1 MNYHYLNVYR
11 NGHIVT
17 CTLSNPPTQTLTAGG
32 VSEIHR
38 LLDDI
43 ESDISVRVLVFT
55 GAGEGVFISHYEVV
69 ELSDSAQRNIETDS
83 RTITTGESEPEL
95 S

>member
-1 MNYHYLNVYR
+1 MNYRYLNVSR
-11 NGHIVT
+11 KGHIVT

-43 ESDISVRVLVFT
+43 ESDRSVRVLVFT
-55 GAGEGVFISHYEVV
+55 GAGDGVFIAHYEVGV
-69 ELSDSAQRNIETDS
+69 ELHPKLTH
-83 RTITTGESEPEL
+83 
-95 S
+95 